1 MPWLPS
7 YISPP
12 PPHTLLSPNKPSPRP
27 APSGRPCRSP
37 CSGPV
42 AVDLFLSFLTK
53 SSLLCCI
60 CSYSCYS
67 TRNPSGP
74 PPRNRPCC
82 ASCFCSV
89 FCSGH
94 GPPSALP
101 AHCPGFLDPSGTAG
115 GGCGMGTLTPAPRS
129 RWLCVR
135 VAPYRGVPRLTSLV
149 AGTTSSPVV
158 RIRIAVGICYQGPRC
173 PTRHPPRGSWPAPCQ
188 LLFYCFLALAPAQL
202 SPA

>member
-12 PPHTLLSPNKPSPRP
+12 PPHTLLSPNMPSPRS
-27 APSGRPCRSP
+27 AQSGRPCRSP

-53 SSLLCCI
+53 SPLLCCI

-89 FCSGH
+89 LGTGRPQPCRQLAQDSFTPP
-94 GPPSALP
+94 GPP
-101 AHCPGFLDPSGTAG
+101 G

-135 VAPYRGVPRLTSLV
+135 VAPYCGAPRLTSLA
-149 AGTTSSPVV
+149 AGTTPSRVV
-158 RIRIAVGICYQGPRC
+158 RFRIAVGICYQGPRC
-173 PTRHPPRGSWPAPCQ
+173 PTRHPPRGSLPAPCQ

>member
-1 MPWLPS
+1 MPH
-7 YISPP
+7 PP
-12 PPHTLLSPNKPSPRP
+12 PTAGILAGPLPAPFLLLLSARAGAAVSGLARSPCHASR
-27 APSGRPCRSP
+27 GCPCRSP

-89 FCSGH
+89 LGTGRPQPCRQIAQDSSTPP
-94 GPPSALP
+94 GPPVGLWHGDSHPGATIQMALRP
-101 AHCPGFLDPSGTAG
+101 RYALLWGAPPDIVGRRYHPFAG
-115 GGCGMGTLTPAPRS
+115 GTRPNR
-129 RWLCVR
+129 
-135 VAPYRGVPRLTSLV
+135 RG
-149 AGTTSSPVV
+149 
-158 RIRIAVGICYQGPRC
+158 Y
-173 PTRHPPRGSWPAPCQ
+173 
-188 LLFYCFLALAPAQL
+188 LLPGA
-202 SPA
+202 